1 MPLVYNDLRRLARSY
16 LRREQVQ
23 QTLETTALVHEVF
36 LRLRLQR
43 APGWQDRDE
52 FFGSASALIR
62 RILIDHARMRHADK
76 RNCDMVACPLE
87 AAFPAHHRN
96 PDSVTALND
105 ALTDL
110 GRFDPQKA
118 RVVEL
123 RFYLGLSMDEIA
135 ETLGVSVRTVHRE
148 WTIAR
153 AWLQKYVAE

>member
-1 MPLVYNDLRRLARSY
+1 
-16 LRREQVQ
+16 
-23 QTLETTALVHEVF
+23 
-36 LRLRLQR
+36 
-43 APGWQDRDE
+43 
-52 FFGSASALIR
+52 
-62 RILIDHARMRHADK
+62 
-76 RNCDMVACPLE
+76 MVACPLE